1 MRQHKIETRE
11 HLAEIRDSARRA
23 LLDGKPKVLVG
34 MATCGLAT
42 GAQEVFDALCDE
54 VRKSKLDVRIVETGC
69 NGGCFLEPVVDVVL
83 PGQARITYAHVEPS
97 DAPSLIESTG
107 DGKVYDKRAIGRIDA
122 EPFLLEDLRKNYR
135 RGKLAPDVKKVP
147 PYSRVPFFRGQM
159 HIAMRNCGFIDPSS
173 VEEYIAKGGYA
184 AAAKALT
191 EMTPE
196 QIIDEIK
203 TSGLRGRGGG
213 GFPTGRKWET
223 CRNAHVEPKYVI
235 CNADEGDPGAYMD
248 RSIIEGDPHSIIEGM
263 IIGSYA
269 IGAHMGYIYV
279 REEYPLAVKRVRLAL
294 KQAEEFGFLGKN
306 IFGSGHDFTVRIN
319 RGAGAFVCGEST
331 ALMASLEGRV
341 GEPRAKYIHTVES
354 GLWSKPSCLNNVE
367 TWNNVPVVIARGAQW
382 FSGIGTEGSKGTKVF
397 SLVGKVK
404 HVGLVEVPMGLTLR
418 QVIEDIGGGI
428 PDGGAFKAV
437 QTGGPS
443 GGCIPAEYLD
453 TPVDFDRLT
462 ELGSMMGSGGMI
474 VMDNHTC
481 MVDIARYFLAFLKDE
496 SCGKCVP
503 CREGTARMLDIL
515 TDICEG
521 RGRPGDIELLGDL
534 AAVMVDGSLC
544 ALGGSAPNPVLTTL
558 KYFSEEYRAHIEERR
573 CPAKVCRALITHKIN
588 PEKCT
593 GCTLC
598 ANICPMKAISGEK
611 KEPHEIDESKC
622 IRCGLCVD
630 SCRFEAIEVS
640 EGMGQ
645 E

>member
-1 MRQHKIETRE
+1 M
-11 HLAEIRDSARRA
+11 RDSARKA
-23 LLDGKPKVLVG
+23 LLNGRPKVFVG

-42 GAQEVFDALCDE
+42 GAKKVFDALRHE
-54 VRKSKLDVRIVETGC
+54 VRARKLDLQIVETGC
-69 NGGCFLEPVVDVVL
+69 NGACFLEPLVDVVL
-83 PGQARITYAHVEPS
+83 PGQARITYANVTPQ
-97 DAPSLIESTG
+97 DAPGLIESITE
-107 DGKVYDKRAIGRIDA
+107 GKVYEKRAVGRIGA
-122 EPFLLEDLRKNYR
+122 EPFLLEDARKSYR
-135 RGKLAPDVKKVP
+135 RGKLAPEVKKVP
-147 PYSRVPFFRGQM
+147 PYSRVPFFRDQM

-196 QIIDEIK
+196 QIIDAIK
-203 TSGLRGRGGG
+203 KSGLRGRGGG

-223 CRNAHVEPKYVI
+223 CRNAHEEPKYVI

-248 RSIIEGDPHSIIEGM
+248 RSIIEGDPHSMIEGL

-269 IGAHMGYIYV
+269 IGAHTGYIYV
-279 REEYPLAVKRVRLAL
+279 REEYPLAVRRVRLAL
-294 KQAEEFGFLGKN
+294 KQAEELGFLGEN
-306 IFGSGHDFTVRIN
+306 IFGSGHDFTIQIN

-367 TWNNVPVVIARGAQW
+367 TWNNVPVVIARGAEW

-397 SLVGKVK
+397 SLVGKVN
-404 HVGLVEVPMGLTLR
+404 HVGLVEVPMGLSLR

-428 PDGGAFKAV
+428 PEGGVFKAV

-474 VMDNHTC
+474 VMDDHTC
-481 MVDIARYFLAFLKDE
+481 MVDVARYFLAFLKDE

-503 CREGTARMLDIL
+503 CREGTRRMLDIL

-521 RGRPGDIELLGDL
+521 RGQPGDIELLGDL
-534 AAVMVDGSLC
+534 ATAMVDGSLC

-558 KYFSEEYRAHIEERR
+558 KYFGDEYRAHIEEKR
-573 CPAKVCRALITHKIN
+573 CPAKVCRALIAYRIN
-588 PEKCT
+588 PDTCT

-598 ANICPMKAISGEK
+598 VAACPENAISGEK
-611 KEPHEIDESKC
+611 KQPHTIDASKC
-622 IRCGLCVD
+622 IKCGLCAD
-630 SCRFEAIEVS
+630 ACRFDAVEVV
-640 EGMGQ
+640 
-645 E
+645 